1 MEDSSTKK
9 PAPGATAVKG
19 YAASYFKILG
29 CGSARRRSLAA
40 TACRSAC
47 NSPLFATLIFAAFVL
62 AGLVLIV
69 YVN

>member
-1 MEDSSTKK
+1 M
-9 PAPGATAVKG
+9 
-19 YAASYFKILG
+19 
-29 CGSARRRSLAA
+29 RRSLAA

-47 NSPLFATLIFAAFVL
+47 NSLLFATLIFAAFVL